1 MARPDYPQLRPNG
14 SSPPTEIALVV
25 NGLMQ
30 GRTNAIRDIAI
41 EAGADMAVLQDEAI
55 HPYQMLLTEPGSTV
69 TGHTIAASVL
79 MLTVTPGPARMERIC
94 LLG

>member
-1 MARPDYPQLRPNG
+1 MRPDYPQLRPNG
-14 SSPPTEIALVV
+14 TSPNTEVALVV

-30 GRTNAIRDIAI
+30 GRTNAVRDVAI